1 MTSYNI
7 AGQILEISTA
17 EENYRQYTL
26 MMGKYIK
33 NVRSDFQSWYSKQD
47 GVKEVYDNWKYIVQE
62 LFGPISDKGV
72 EILNQHEIYTMNSD
86 MLLDE
91 CVKGCLADF
100 ADAVYDLMDEVDEI
114 ECSQKEAQEYRR
126 QRKANR
132 SRAIGIGF
140 GVGDAIKEA
149 AIAGTKNAV
158 SGTAHSLVN
167 AVGNAG
173 SAIAAG
179 VNKYEIYSKNKELL
193 TELMYQAVD
202 TFCDNIRI
210 FLEEQTDLEF
220 KYVTVSEA
228 NQAKAILENY
238 QSGKIPEE
246 KKFEHILKA
255 LRLAPYN
262 FEIYKAVW
270 NDYGDQTGDL
280 LRMSDYFGKPLRKY
294 VYDIATRECDSI
306 FQEHCSEYLASGNP
320 IMAAVKC
327 EEVIKNA
334 YDAIMEYVCV
344 HNLEKDKVDIVE
356 RCETIF
362 RQIDHE
368 MKMVDGVLYD
378 SREEA
383 QNIRKD
389 KDQFYDYLKG
399 KDIRDEDIQKEVR
412 ALPYCSN
419 KYKEN
424 MEDIL
429 QEEINRR
436 NPVRI
441 YENLQKTAQKY
452 FPEGAIHFEANHIDF
467 SPEKE
472 PMIRKITEMPPDE
485 GILLFFDESKKGKKG
500 LLFTNEYFRIFEKG
514 MIFGENH
521 FVELAKIT
529 GLECL
534 GDRRYLVRYGEEEL
548 KFSIKKDYDLE
559 VQNQLCKC
567 LQEICFVI
575 QNLEWGDRK
584 NLPYLTPES
593 VLCECGTYI
602 PDHTKICPNCFKK
615 YTGDG
620 GFAETFSCPSCGGRI
635 VKGKRFCTACGAN
648 VESGVTERV
657 ETEAGKNEPEAT
669 GKPEITKE
677 VTEEIS
683 ALPKSFKFCTQCGNK
698 VELGKKFCSRC
709 GAVLKERRTGN
720 E

>member
-1 MTSYNI
+1 MREKMTNYNI

-26 MMGKYIK
+26 MMNEYTK
-33 NVRSDFQSWYSKQD
+33 NVRSDFQRWYSKQD
-47 GVKEVYDNWKYIVQE
+47 GIKEVYDNWPNIVEE

-72 EILNQHEIYTMNSD
+72 EILNEHEIYTMNSG

-91 CVKGCLADF
+91 CVNGCVADF
-100 ADAVYDLMDEVDEI
+100 RDAVYDLMDDVDEI
-114 ECSQKEAQEYRR
+114 EDSQKEAREYRR
-126 QRKANR
+126 ERKANR
-132 SRAIGIGF
+132 SRAVGFGF
-140 GVGDAIKEA
+140 GVGGAIKEA
-149 AIAGTKNAV
+149 AKAGTVNAV
-158 SGTAHSLVN
+158 TGTAHSLVN

-179 VNKYEIYSKNKELL
+179 VNKYEIYSKSKEPL
-193 TELMYQAVD
+193 TDLMFQAVD
-202 TFCDNIRI
+202 TFCDNIRV
-210 FLEEQTDLEF
+210 FLAKQTDLEF

-238 QSGKIPEE
+238 LSGKIPAE
-246 KKFEHILKA
+246 KKLENILKA
-255 LRLAPYN
+255 LRLSPYN

-306 FQEHCSEYLASGNP
+306 FQERCAEYLASKNS
-320 IMAAVKC
+320 ITAAVKY
-327 EEVIKNA
+327 EEDIKNA
-334 YDAIMEYVCV
+334 YDGIMEYVRD
-344 HNLEKDKVDIVE
+344 HNLEKEKMDIVG

-368 MKMVDGVLYD
+368 VKMVDGVLYD

-389 KDQFYDYLKG
+389 KEQFYDYLKG
-399 KDIRDEDIQKEVR
+399 KDIRDENIRDEIR
-412 ALPYCSN
+412 ALSYCSN

-424 MEDIL
+424 VEDII
-429 QEEINRR
+429 QEEIVRR

-441 YENLQKTAQKY
+441 YENLKKIAQKY
-452 FPEGAIHFEANHIDF
+452 FPEGAINFEVNHIDF
-467 SPEKE
+467 SFAKE
-472 PMIRKITEMPPDE
+472 PMIRKITEMPPNE
-485 GILLFFDESKKGKKG
+485 GVVLFFDESNKGKKG
-500 LLFTNEYFRIFEKG
+500 LLFTNENFRVFAKG
-514 MIFGENH
+514 KILGENH
-521 FVELAKIT
+521 AVELVKIT
-529 GLECL
+529 GFECL
-534 GDRRYLVRYGEEEL
+534 GERNYIVRYDEGEL
-548 KFSIKKDYDLE
+548 KFSIKRDYDLE

-602 PDHTKICPNCFKK
+602 PDHTKVCSKCFKK

-620 GFAETFSCPSCGGRI
+620 RFAETFSCPSCGSRI
-635 VKGKRFCTACGAN
+635 AEGKRFCTACGAN
-648 VESGVTERV
+648 VTATVTGIVETKAEKEESG
-657 ETEAGKNEPEAT
+657 ETGEAPAL
-669 GKPEITKE
+669 TK
-677 VTEEIS
+677 
-683 ALPKSFKFCTQCGNK
+683 AFKFCTQCGNK
-698 VELGKKFCSRC
+698 VEIGKKFCSRC
-709 GAVLKERRTGN
+709 GAVLKERRTDD